1 MFNQEVQ
8 ITFSLAV
15 REAQRRHHEF
25 LTTEHVLYAMLFD
38 EQGREI
44 LKACGGDVET
54 LRTDLEL
61 FFEQHLESLEQLEGD
76 MPEQTV
82 GLQNVL
88 QRTVTH
94 MQSSGREEIGIG
106 DILAAIMEQE
116 DCLAAQIL
124 QSFELYRSKA
134 STQAP
139 VAQLVGD
146 FEQAACTP
154 LRGRVTR
161 DQLVGQRIIEVGDLH
176 RWVRKVV
183 YAVHCR
189 PKPASMTTTPKH
201 TCRSE
206 CRFADSPGRSCE

>member
-38 EQGREI
+38 DQGCEI

-61 FFEQHLESLEQLEGD
+61 FFEQHLESLDQLEGD

-124 QSFELYRSKA
+124 QSEGLSRLDVLNYVSHGITRVPMQDDVSGQPEPDEQ
-134 STQAP
+134 TRQAP
-139 VAQLVGD
+139 GENKTKKVN
-146 FEQAACTP
+146 P
-154 LRGRVTR
+154 L
-161 DQLVGQRIIEVGDLH
+161 
-176 RWVRKVV
+176 
-183 YAVHCR
+183 
-189 PKPASMTTTPKH
+189 
-201 TCRSE
+201 
-206 CRFADSPGRSCE
+206 